1 MTPGTF
7 IRRVRIQIARL
18 VLCCWLVSFALP
30 AAALE
35 VPPLQGRVNDYAGI
49 LSGVTVQHLESLL
62 ANLEREES
70 TQIAVLTIKSLEGAV
85 LEEYSLQ
92 VLEEWGLGQAGLDNG
107 ALLLIA
113 HNDRRL
119 RIEVGYGLEGSLT
132 DLTTGR
138 IINHL
143 IIPHFRQADFD
154 QGAIAGVTAMI
165 AAVQGEFSA
174 EQTPVRGGH
183 PTSDEAGGLILFV
196 LFTLF
201 NIGKILGRQPL
212 LAGGLGAVVVPLFSF
227 SFLGP
232 QWLILVSLIPTGF
245 VAGWLAA
252 TLFGS
257 RTRRLGSS
265 GVGSRRAQPQ
275 NFGGGF
281 RDGSVGGGF
290 GGGGFGGGGFGGG
303 GGGGGG
309 GGASGRW

>member
-1 MTPGTF
+1 MIPDTY
-7 IRRVRIQIARL
+7 IRRAKLLLAWL
-18 VLCCWLVSFALP
+18 VLCCWLISPALP

-49 LSGVTVQHLESLL
+49 LSGVTVQHLDSLL

-70 TQIAVLTIKSLEGAV
+70 TQLVVLTIKSLEGAV

-92 VLEEWGLGQAGLDNG
+92 VLETWGLGQAGLDNG

-132 DLTTGR
+132 DLTAGR
-138 IINHL
+138 IISQV
-143 IIPHFRQADFD
+143 ITPHFRQADFD
-154 QGAIAGVTAMI
+154 QGVIAGVTAMI
-165 AAVQGEFSA
+165 AAVHGEFSA
-174 EQTPVRGGH
+174 DQTPVRGGH
-183 PTSDEAGGLILFV
+183 PRSDEAGGLLVFLLFM
-196 LFTLF
+196 LF
-201 NIGKILGRQPL
+201 NIGKILGRRPFF
-212 LAGGLGAVVVPLFSF
+212 AGGLGAVVVPLFSF
-227 SFLGP
+227 SFFGP

-257 RTRRLGSS
+257 RTRQPGSS
-265 GVGSRRAQPQ
+265 GVGSRRTHPG

-281 RDGSVGGGF
+281 SGVNSGA
-290 GGGGFGGGGFGGG
+290 GFGGG

>member
-1 MTPGTF
+1 MTPDTY
-7 IRRVRIQIARL
+7 IRRAKLLLAWL
-18 VLCCWLVSFALP
+18 VLCCWLLSAALP

-49 LSGVTVQHLESLL
+49 LSGVTVQHLDSLL
-62 ANLEREES
+62 ANLEREEG
-70 TQIAVLTIKSLEGAV
+70 TQIAVLAIKSLEGTL

-113 HNDRRL
+113 HNDRML

-132 DLTTGR
+132 DLTAGR
-138 IINHL
+138 IIGQ
-143 IIPHFRQADFD
+143 IITPHFRQADFD
-154 QGAIAGVTAMI
+154 QGVIDGVTAMI
-165 AAVQGEFSA
+165 AAVHGEYSA
-174 EQTPVRGGH
+174 EQTAVQGRH
-183 PTSDEAGGLILFV
+183 PTSDEAGGLLMF
-196 LFTLF
+196 LLLTLF
-201 NIGKILGRQPL
+201 NIGKILGRKPF

-232 QWLILVSLIPTGF
+232 QWLILLSLVPTGF

-265 GVGSRRAQPQ
+265 GVGSRRTHPG

-281 RDGSVGGGF
+281 SGGG
-290 GGGGFGGGGFGGG
+290 GGGGFGGG